1 LNQARSDCRD
11 PSLALAERIS
21 VDIPGQLAGE
31 VEAGCPHEQRVD
43 PDESEE
49 VGNTLL

>member
-1 LNQARSDCRD
+1 LERLFHLGAHVT
-11 PSLALAERIS
+11 LADAIA